1 MTIRRGE
8 PWGETVAVPPDLTVV
23 VSDAELHA
31 TIVAHRSSGD
41 AVPPIGLGGGDLAR
55 TVAGGSEGQF
65 VTSATRLP
73 LDLMRVEADGNTTW
87 SAAHVVCRRSWWRGE
102 VVLAMTAQYLDGR
115 DVVPRGHPNDGRL
128 DLLSVDPAMPARV
141 RWQAA
146 RRART
151 GTHLPHPQLRTRQV
165 ASVDL
170 AFARPLHLWVDG
182 RRWRDASSVTLIVE
196 PDAYVAYV

>member
-8 PWGETVAVPPDLTVV
+8 PWGEAVGVPPDLTVIV
-23 VSDAELHA
+23 TDGELHD
-31 TIVAHRSSGD
+31 TIVGHRSVGT
-41 AVPPIGLGGGDLAR
+41 AVPPIGLAGGDLAR
-55 TVAGGSEGQF
+55 TVAGGSDGQF
-65 VTSATRLP
+65 TTGATRLP
-73 LDLMRVEADGNTTW
+73 LDLVRVEADGHTTW
-87 SAAHVVCRRSWWRGE
+87 SAAHVVCRRAWWRGE

-128 DLLSVDPAMPARV
+128 DLLSVEPAMPARV

-165 ASVDL
+165 AAIDL

-182 RRWRDASSVTLIVE
+182 RRWRRASAVTLTVE

>member
-8 PWGETVAVPPDLTVV
+8 PWGETVAVPPDLTLVA
-23 VSDAELHA
+23 SDAELHD
-31 TIVAHRSSGD
+31 TIVAHRSAGT
-41 AVPPIGLGGGDLAR
+41 AVPSIGLGGGDLAR
-55 TVAGGSEGQF
+55 TVAGGSAGQF
-65 VTSATRLP
+65 SAAATRLP
-73 LDLMRVEADGNTTW
+73 LDLVRVEADGHTTW

-102 VVLAMTAQYLDGR
+102 VDLAMTAQYVDGR
-115 DVVPRGHPNDGRL
+115 DVVPRGHPNDGKL
-128 DLLSVDPAMPARV
+128 DLLNVDPAMPARV

-170 AFARPLHLWVDG
+170 AFPRVLHLWVDG
-182 RRWRDASSVTLIVE
+182 RRWRSARSVTLTVE